1 MDDQEF
7 KSFSTGGKWVEESQD
22 DSEFFDFENE
32 KVIDYQYEQYKKHL
46 DEDEYDEDEFDL
58 IH

>member
-32 KVIDYQYEQYKKHL
+32 KVIDYQYEQY
-46 DEDEYDEDEFDL
+46 E
-58 IH
+58 